1 MSQQSSEEKASFG
14 GLRVVALESRRSEEV
29 AQLIMS
35 FGGLPFVSPSMRE
48 VPLEDSGAAIEFAKQ
63 LLTGRIDI
71 AIFLTGVG
79 FNYLLEAIEKSVSRE
94 RFLDSLRDIITVV
107 RGPKP
112 ADAMR
117 NVGIEPSYRVPEP
130 NTWRE
135 LVETLDRNVPL
146 ASQIVALQEYGESN
160 PSLIAGLE
168 ARGAQLL
175 RVPVYAW
182 DLPIETGPLEENI
195 KAIVQGE
202 REVLL
207 VTSAWQI
214 VSLHR
219 VARSLGL
226 EQDLKQALTK
236 MVICSIGPTSSEG
249 LQKHR
254 LTADMVPTR
263 PKLGPF
269 IREAAA
275 QCRNLL
281 ARKQAI
287 LSRLSHPA
295 VDSLDRSAA
304 WYDGPFMRACRREPT
319 TQTPV
324 WLMRQ
329 AGRYLPEYRQL
340 RSQVGFLELCKRP
353 DLCAEIMVTT
363 VEKIGVDAAII
374 FSDLLPILEPMG
386 FDLEYSP
393 GDGPLIHNPIRDQD
407 DVDRMIELDTTDSL
421 HFVME
426 TVRLTRENL
435 PASIPLIGFAGAPF
449 TLASYAI
456 EGGASRHFLHTKTLM
471 WRDAGAWNELMSRLT
486 RAVLKYLQ
494 AQIAAGAQAVQLFD
508 SWVGCLGPDEYRQF
522 VLPYMKEII
531 RQLPSGVP
539 VISFMTGNP
548 ALISLLGDAS
558 PSVVGLDWR
567 VRLDDA
573 WKLIG
578 HHRGVQGNLDPA
590 ALLAEPETFL
600 ASAEVILKMA
610 NRRPG
615 HIFNLG
621 HGVLPQ
627 TPVDHVRRLVDWVH
641 TYSEM

>member
-1 MSQQSSEEKASFG
+1 VSEKNDAERENFA
-14 GLRVVALESRRSEEV
+14 GLRVVALESRRSEEI
-29 AQLIMS
+29 AELISS
-35 FGGLPFVSPSMRE
+35 FGGIPFVSPSMRE
-48 VPLEDSGAAIEFAKQ
+48 VPLEDAGAAIEFAKQ
-63 LLTGRIDI
+63 LLTGRVDI
-71 AIFLTGVG
+71 VIFLTGVG
-79 FNYLLEAIEKSVSRE
+79 FNYLLEAIEKNVPRE
-94 RFLDSLRDIITVV
+94 RFLNSLRDIVTVV

-117 NVGIEPSYRVPEP
+117 QVALEPSYRVPEP

-135 LVETLDRNVPL
+135 LLESLDRNVPL
-146 ASQIVALQEYGESN
+146 ANQVVALQEYGESN

-182 DLPIETGPLEENI
+182 DLPENIEPLEENI
-195 KAIVQGE
+195 RAITRGE
-202 REVLL
+202 RDVLL
-207 VTSAWQI
+207 VTSSWQV

-226 EQDLKQALTK
+226 ELDLKHALSK

-249 LQKHR
+249 LLKHR
-254 LTADMVPTR
+254 LTADLVPTR

-275 QCRNLL
+275 QCRGLL

-287 LSRLSHPA
+287 LTRLSQPG

-374 FSDLLPILEPMG
+374 FSDLLPMLEPMG

-435 PASIPLIGFAGAPF
+435 PANIPLIGFSGAPF

-508 SWVGCLGPDEYRQF
+508 SWVGCLGPDDYRQF
-522 VLPYMKEII
+522 VLPYMKEIM
-531 RQLPSGVP
+531 RQLPAGVP

-548 ALISLLGDAS
+548 ALLPLLADAS
-558 PSVVGLDWR
+558 PTIVGLDWR
-567 VRLDDA
+567 VRFDEA
-573 WKLIG
+573 WQVVG

-590 ALLAEPETFL
+590 ALLAEPDAFL
-600 ASAEVILKMA
+600 AAAEAILKMA
-610 NRRPG
+610 NRRAG